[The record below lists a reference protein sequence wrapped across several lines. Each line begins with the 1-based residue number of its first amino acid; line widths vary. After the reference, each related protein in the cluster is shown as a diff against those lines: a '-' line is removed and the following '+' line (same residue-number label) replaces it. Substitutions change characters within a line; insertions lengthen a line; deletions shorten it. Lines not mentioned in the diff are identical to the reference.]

1 MNQDSDLDNDIDLQ
15 TDNEEEFFDDLF
27 FLCPDKEGPDIEMLD
42 QSLSVLCFAEGYGST
57 QAGSNL

>member
-27 FLCPDKEGPDIEMLD
+27 FLRPDKEGPDIEMLD
-42 QSLSVLCFAEGYGST
+42 QSLSVLCLAGGYGST